1 MVTVPLPVPKA
12 ASCASGD
19 VELRANL
26 LSGVGGGAHFA
37 LLDEHG
43 APIPGFTLNT
53 SVLLAGNWIDGRVS
67 WGDDESLAT
76 RVLTRFSGEVGRFC
90 LSFAYATLSVRSL
103 SD

>member
-1 MVTVPLPVPKA
+1 M
-12 ASCASGD
+12 
-19 VELRANL
+19 
-26 LSGVGGGAHFA
+26 
-37 LLDEHG
+37 
-43 APIPGFTLNT
+43 
-53 SVLLAGNWIDGRVS
+53 LLAGNWIDGRVS

>member
-12 ASCASGD
+12 AACASGD

-90 LSFAYATLSVRSL
+90 LSFAYATLSVRAL